1 MNELTTITTARV
13 SVAGSTQAANPYKL
27 NLNVQNKILTALKI
41 VFAIAS
47 NTVGQH
53 ATSGYRIY
61 NGGRLILPGFG
72 SVDEVTN
79 QPYCG
84 VPSFGEFLN
93 FENLYI
99 PLDGTPYELNF
110 EFYNS
115 GALAVQYYIYA
126 ITSPQI
132 ELPPAPIVADQKKN
146 D

>member
-1 MNELTTITTARV
+1 MNQLTTITTARV
-13 SVAGSTQAANPYKL
+13 SVAGSTQAATPYKVTL
-27 NLNVQNKILTALKI
+27 TAQNKILTALKI

-53 ATSGYRIY
+53 VTSGFRIS
-61 NGGRLILPGFG
+61 NGGRPVLPGFG

-79 QPYCG
+79 LPYCG

-93 FENLYI
+93 FDNLNI
-99 PLDGTPYELNF
+99 PLEGTPYQLEF

-126 ITSPQI
+126 TTSPLI
-132 ELPPAPIVADQKKN
+132 ELPPAPIVADVKKE
-146 D
+146 